1 MQSSL
6 ISLSRLLL
14 DRISVAIIRIERS
27 RLQPTSDHTMATDK
41 AKTNAYPG
49 EVEETYPDIFNIQA
63 MPTQPLEKKPGQLP
77 DHMIKQFFEEVALS
91 LSLCYKC

>member
-1 MQSSL
+1 
-6 ISLSRLLL
+6 
-14 DRISVAIIRIERS
+14 
-27 RLQPTSDHTMATDK
+27 MATEE
-41 AKTNAYPG
+41 AKKTAYPG

-91 LSLCYKC
+91 LSFFSLSLSLSVTLCILLEYTPLFYAALSF

>member
-1 MQSSL
+1 
-6 ISLSRLLL
+6 
-14 DRISVAIIRIERS
+14 
-27 RLQPTSDHTMATDK
+27 MATNK
-41 AKTNAYPG
+41 AKTKAYPG

-91 LSLCYKC
+91 LCVVNAKCIIGLYTSVLRCSFFLKQGVCVCVRARVGGVGWHV